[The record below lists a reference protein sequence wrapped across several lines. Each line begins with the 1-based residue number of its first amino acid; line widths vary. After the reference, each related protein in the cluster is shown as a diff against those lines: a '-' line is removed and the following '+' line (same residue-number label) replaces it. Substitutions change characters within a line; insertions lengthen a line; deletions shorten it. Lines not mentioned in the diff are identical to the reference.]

1 MQTNKTLPELAMD
14 LTSQVGDLVQNEIR
28 LAKAEAMEGVGHMG
42 GGLVRTAVGIAFA
55 GAAVTLALF
64 ALAYGL
70 GEMMPMWAG
79 ALIGAIIGGALAYV
93 LIKSG
98 LDAVKTPSM
107 KRTANQVKSDLRL
120 LKEHAPL

>member
-1 MQTNKTLPELAMD
+1 MQTDKTLPELALD
-14 LTSQVGDLVQNEIR
+14 LTSQVGDLVHNEIR
-28 LAKAEAMEGVGHMG
+28 LAKAEALEGVGQMG
-42 GGLVRTAVGIAFA
+42 GGLVRTAIGIAFA
-55 GAAVTLALF
+55 GAAATLALS
-64 ALAYGL
+64 ALAYVL

-79 ALIGAIIGGALAYV
+79 ALIGAIVGGALAYV